1 MRCVVQRCT
10 RAQVSVDG
18 EVIGRIGH
26 GFMVLC
32 GVEQGDGPADMEYCR
47 AKLAGLRVFEDD
59 QGKMNLALRDVGG
72 ELLLVSQFRL
82 LGDARH
88 GRRPSFSDAA
98 APADADRLYRELADA
113 LRSDGITVQTGRFQ
127 AHMQVELV
135 NDGPVTIW
143 IDSKQ
148 KEY

>member
-72 ELLLVSQFRL
+72 ELLLVSQFTL

-113 LRSDGITVQTGRFQ
+113 LRSDGFTVQTGRFQ
-127 AHMQVELV
+127 VHMQVELV
-135 NDGPVTIW
+135 NDGPVTILL
-143 IDSKQ
+143 DSKRRF
-148 KEY
+148 

>member
-72 ELLLVSQFRL
+72 ELLLVSQFTL

-98 APADADRLYRELADA
+98 APADADRLYRELGRRAA
-113 LRSDGITVQTGRFQ
+113 LRRLYRPDRPLPGAYAGRTGERRPGHDT
-127 AHMQVELV
+127 AGL
-135 NDGPVTIW
+135 
-143 IDSKQ
+143 
-148 KEY
+148 

>member
-1 MRCVVQRCT
+1 
-10 RAQVSVDG
+10 
-18 EVIGRIGH
+18 
-26 GFMVLC
+26 MVLC

-72 ELLLVSQFRL
+72 ELLLVSQFTL

-98 APADADRLYRELADA
+98 APRRRRPPLPRAGRRAALRRLYRPDRAA
-113 LRSDGITVQTGRFQ
+113 SRRICRS
-127 AHMQVELV
+127 
-135 NDGPVTIW
+135 NW
-143 IDSKQ
+143 
-148 KEY
+148 

>member
-1 MRCVVQRCT
+1 MRKERATSRPPFRPSRQLSGLGVDVLGYDGIDGAVVYHIVES
-10 RAQVSVDG
+10 AVD
-18 EVIGRIGH
+18 
-26 GFMVLC
+26 

-72 ELLLVSQFRL
+72 ELLLVSQFTL

-98 APADADRLYRELADA
+98 APADAPDDTPMISGAAR
-113 LRSDGITVQTGRFQ
+113 GF
-127 AHMQVELV
+127 
-135 NDGPVTIW
+135 
-143 IDSKQ
+143 
-148 KEY
+148 